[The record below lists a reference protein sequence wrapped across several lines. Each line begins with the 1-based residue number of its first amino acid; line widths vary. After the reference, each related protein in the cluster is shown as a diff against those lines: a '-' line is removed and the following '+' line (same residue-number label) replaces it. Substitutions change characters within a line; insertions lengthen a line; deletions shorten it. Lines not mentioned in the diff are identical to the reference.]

1 MSKNS
6 KIQKLTISNSGGY
19 IYYGDRV
26 VISHSSVMNFFA
38 MGIKGDKTIYYSD
51 LTAVEFK
58 KGGWTAGH
66 IQFSL
71 LGGRECVGGVLAA
84 AGDENTVSFHS
95 EQNELAEKIVAYIQD
110 KIQGGK
116 AAQICCCICFR
127 S

>member
-1 MSKNS
+1 MENVIFDFKSRVGDGLKV
-6 KIQKLTISNSGGY
+6 Y
-19 IYYGDRV
+19 EDRV
-26 VISHSSVMNFFA
+26 VISHSGVMNFFA

-95 EQNELAEKIVAYIQD
+95 E
-110 KIQGGK
+110 
-116 AAQICCCICFR
+116 
-127 S
+127 